1 MRLTSTR
8 QARSSRDRPRLRA
21 ARENKSQGFRRYHRY
36 CCDITQHAALRS
48 FEVSLAIDQIV
59 TAYVRLKDRDS
70 LEELKTHRL
79 KLMADLNRLLPDF
92 DSSPALRDLAED
104 LAAIDAGFERLDV
117 PVVQGER

>member
-1 MRLTSTR
+1 
-8 QARSSRDRPRLRA
+8 
-21 ARENKSQGFRRYHRY
+21 
-36 CCDITQHAALRS
+36 
-48 FEVSLAIDQIV
+48 VSLAIDQIV

-117 PVVQGER
+117 PVVHGER

>member
-1 MRLTSTR
+1 
-8 QARSSRDRPRLRA
+8 
-21 ARENKSQGFRRYHRY
+21 
-36 CCDITQHAALRS
+36 LRS

-79 KLMADLNRLLPDF
+79 KLMADLNRLLPDLNF

>member
-1 MRLTSTR
+1 MASTNWIKR
-8 QARSSRDRPRLRA
+8 RD
-21 ARENKSQGFRRYHRY
+21 
-36 CCDITQHAALRS
+36 C
-48 FEVSLAIDQIV
+48 
-59 TAYVRLKDRDS
+59 